1 MSFLYQLRYS
11 FIYFTLFH
19 TGCWSPVSCHQFQ
32 REKHFTLQICRLRF
46 EKFFS
51 LSIVIVF
58 CRSKQKLYPIA
69 QKKLSLISHTCSSN
83 TALAEAPGAELAKL
97 QLRSPPATR
106 APCLYYPTTHNKR
119 QGLFPPQPLQSSPYS
134 LWGPQVSPLPRDFQT
149 TLHLTIQLP
158 YKDDITIKH
167 N

>member
-1 MSFLYQLRYS
+1 MSFLYQLCYS
-11 FIYFTLFH
+11 LIYFTLFH

-69 QKKLSLISHTCSSN
+69 QKKLSLISHNSSSN

-134 LWGPQVSPLPRDFQT
+134 LWGPPSQSSAQGFSDYIASHHSVALQGWHYNKT
-149 TLHLTIQLP
+149 
-158 YKDDITIKH
+158 
-167 N
+167 